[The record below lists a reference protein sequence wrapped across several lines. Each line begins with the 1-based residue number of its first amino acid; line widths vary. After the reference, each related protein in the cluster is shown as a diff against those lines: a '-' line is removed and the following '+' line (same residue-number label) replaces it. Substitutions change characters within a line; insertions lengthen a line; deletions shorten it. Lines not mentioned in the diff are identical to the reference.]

1 MHAADLIADISTA
14 LQDPDYVRW
23 SAAELV
29 GYVND
34 GQRFIVAKSPTAS
47 AREEELTLVAGA
59 RQGIP
64 PGARLLLE
72 VLRNVGGK
80 QAAVSQ
86 VARSMMD
93 ACLRLW
99 AGQREA
105 AEVIHF
111 MADARTPRLF
121 DVYPPV
127 EAGVKVLALLCME
140 PQDTPTPVGGVVLG
154 DVFLDDDYR
163 NALRHYALFRAFS
176 KDSEGESV
184 PALAQA
190 HLQLCM
196 DALGIN
202 VGHPATS
209 DDPST

>member
-1 MHAADLIADISTA
+1 MHAADLIADINTA
-14 LQDPDYVRW
+14 LQDPGFVRW

-47 AREEELTLVAGA
+47 AREVELTLVAGA
-59 RQGIP
+59 RQAIP
-64 PGARLLLE
+64 AEARLLLE
-72 VLRNVGGK
+72 VIRNVGGK
-80 QAAVSQ
+80 QAAVTQ
-86 VARSMMD
+86 VARNLMD
-93 ACLRLW
+93 ACLRFW
-99 AGQREA
+99 VNQRA
-105 AEVIHF
+105 ATEVTHF

-140 PQDTPTPVGGVVLG
+140 PVDIPAPVGDVVTG
-154 DVFLDDDYR
+154 DVFLDNDYR

-176 KDSEGESV
+176 KDSEGEGV

-202 VGHPATS
+202 VGHPAAA
-209 DDPST
+209 DDPSN